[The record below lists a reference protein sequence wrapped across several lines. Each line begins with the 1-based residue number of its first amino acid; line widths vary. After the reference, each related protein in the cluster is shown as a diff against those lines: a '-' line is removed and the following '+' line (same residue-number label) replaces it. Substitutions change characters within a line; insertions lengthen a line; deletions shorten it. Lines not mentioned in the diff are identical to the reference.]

1 MMETVQTR
9 RRTGGPLWILLT
21 ASMGCAMTVLDT
33 NVVAIV
39 LPSIA
44 RDLGAT
50 FAQIEWVISTYVLCF
65 ASLLLPAGSIA
76 DRFGRKR
83 VFLIGIAFF
92 AITSL
97 LCGNARSAQALYV
110 ARAFQGV
117 GAAFLLAPA
126 LAIIGHTFHG
136 AEERDHA
143 WAIWGGVMGLT
154 MVLAPIIGG
163 AVAATLGWRWT
174 FTMNSPIC
182 LVLAGAVLLFVE
194 ESKDRKATR
203 LDPGGILCF
212 SGMMFGLTSWLING
226 QAEGWGR
233 AITLISLATG
243 LATLIAFV
251 AVERFQQSPML
262 DLSLFRLPR
271 FIGAVIAMFAYASC
285 AQVMASLLPLYLQ
298 NGLGRPPLEAGVAM
312 LPFAGAMLVFPSVGR
327 WMGHYLNSGQILAT
341 GLAVVG
347 AGNGII
353 GWGAQS
359 GSWLVVMAG
368 FVVVGG
374 GGGLLNGETQKAIMV
389 TVPQNRAGM
398 GSGISTTSRFSGIL
412 LGFAVLSGVLASAT
426 RARIVAT
433 IGKNVGMVGGNT
445 RKFGDAVIAGDLPR
459 AVNGVPVDAR
469 DRMMHGAHLAY
480 SSGFA
485 VTLFVAA
492 AMAGAASWTVWAL
505 MRDSAQ
511 DRRIPAVMRYLR
523 LRQDRAPEAA
533 KTR

>member
-1 MMETVQTR
+1 MMETVQIR
-9 RRTGGPLWILLT
+9 QRVARPLWILLT

-44 RDLGAT
+44 HDLGAT

-65 ASLLLPAGSIA
+65 ASSLLPAGSIA
-76 DRFGRKR
+76 DRFGRRR

-92 AITSL
+92 AMTSV
-97 LCGNARSAQALYV
+97 LCGNAHSARALYV
-110 ARAFQGV
+110 ARALQGV

-136 AEERDHA
+136 AKERDRA

-154 MVLAPIIGG
+154 MVLAPVIGG
-163 AVAATLGWRWT
+163 TVAATLGWRWT
-174 FTMNSPIC
+174 FNMNLPIC

-194 ESKDRKATR
+194 ESRDREATR

-212 SGMMFGLTSWLING
+212 SVMMFGLTSWLING

-233 AITLISLATG
+233 AMSLISLAMG
-243 LATLIAFV
+243 LTALTAFV
-251 AVERFQQSPML
+251 VAERIQQSPML

-285 AQVMASLLPLYLQ
+285 AQIMASLLPLYLQ
-298 NGLGRPPLEAGVAM
+298 NGLGRTPFEAGISM
-312 LPFAGAMLVFPSVGR
+312 LPFAGAMLAFPSVGR
-327 WMGHYLNSGQILAT
+327 WMGRYLDSGQILAT

-347 AGNGII
+347 MGNGII

-359 GSWLVVMAG
+359 GSWLVVMVG
-368 FVVVGG
+368 FVVVGS
-374 GGGLLNGETQKAIMV
+374 GGGLLNGETQKAFMM
-389 TVPQNRAGM
+389 TVPRNRAGM

-426 RARIVAT
+426 RARVVVTAGKSASL
-433 IGKNVGMVGGNT
+433 IGGSV
-445 RKFGDAVIAGDLPR
+445 RKFADAVTAGDLPR
-459 AVNGVPVDAR
+459 AVSGVPADAR
-469 DRMMHGAHLAY
+469 DRMLHEAHLAY

-485 VTLFVAA
+485 VTLYVAA
-492 AMAGAASWTVWAL
+492 AMAGAASWAVWAL
-505 MRDSAQ
+505 MRD
-511 DRRIPAVMRYLR
+511 P
-523 LRQDRAPEAA
+523 
-533 KTR
+533 T